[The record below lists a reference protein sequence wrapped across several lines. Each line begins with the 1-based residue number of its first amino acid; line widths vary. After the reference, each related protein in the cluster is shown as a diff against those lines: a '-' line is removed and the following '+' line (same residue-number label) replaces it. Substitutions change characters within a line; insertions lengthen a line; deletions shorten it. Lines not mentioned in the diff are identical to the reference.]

1 METCAAAGLHLPAG
15 SCELSLLSRADGSAS
30 CSRGDT
36 TVLAAVYGPA
46 EVKHSREISD
56 KATVEVI
63 LKGKCGFPG
72 VIEKSQ
78 EHMIRGV
85 VEGTVLTGLHPRT
98 SITLVLQVIQDSGS
112 LLACC
117 MNATSLALI
126 DAGLPM
132 RWFFCGI
139 ACALY
144 ADGSISLEPVTSQ
157 EMESQ
162 ALMTFVLDS
171 KDKRILASHTKGSF
185 LSSELQKCIAV
196 SQTAADKLFEIY
208 KHAITRRYS
217 KTSLEAS
224 APNLWST

>member
-1 METCAAAGLHLPAG
+1 METCASTGLHLPAG
-15 SCELSLLSRADGSAS
+15 SCELSLLSRPDGSAC

-46 EVKHSREISD
+46 EVKISREMSD

-63 LKGKCGFPG
+63 LKGKCGLPG

-78 EHMIRGV
+78 EHLIRGV
-85 VEGTVLTGLHPRT
+85 VEGTVLTELHPRT
-98 SITLVLQVIQDSGS
+98 SITLVLQVVQDSGS

-117 MNATSLALI
+117 MNAASLALI

-132 RWFFCGI
+132 HCFFCGI
-139 ACALY
+139 SCALH

-171 KDKRILASHTKGSF
+171 KDKRILASQTKGSF
-185 LSSELQKCIAV
+185 LPAELQQCIAV

-217 KTSLEAS
+217 KTNSEPS
-224 APNLWST
+224 GPNL

>member
-98 SITLVLQVIQDSGS
+98 SITL
-112 LLACC
+112 
-117 MNATSLALI
+117 
-126 DAGLPM
+126 
-132 RWFFCGI
+132 
-139 ACALY
+139 
-144 ADGSISLEPVTSQ
+144 
-157 EMESQ
+157 ESQ